1 MRLTMTSAAKRRDLL
16 EGLPVVLRYIAR
28 AGGRSFL
35 YGTDALTACQVHANL
50 LPAHDLLFAQAARHR
65 GLCLSK

>member
-1 MRLTMTSAAKRRDLL
+1 MHGSGSIIPCTSLRVSHTARQCSTGLTHLRERCRDVL

-35 YGTDALTACQVHANL
+35 YGTDALTACQV
-50 LPAHDLLFAQAARHR
+50 P
-65 GLCLSK
+65 